1 MPSVTVTVRNA
12 SGLHAR
18 PAAAFVRAAAG
29 LPVEI
34 RVTNLSRDPDRSAAA
49 KSILGVMQLG
59 VAQGHELRLEAD
71 GEGAETALQELR
83 ALIESG
89 LGEPL
94 GE

>member
-34 RVTNLSRDPDRSAAA
+34 RVTNLSRDPDRSAVA